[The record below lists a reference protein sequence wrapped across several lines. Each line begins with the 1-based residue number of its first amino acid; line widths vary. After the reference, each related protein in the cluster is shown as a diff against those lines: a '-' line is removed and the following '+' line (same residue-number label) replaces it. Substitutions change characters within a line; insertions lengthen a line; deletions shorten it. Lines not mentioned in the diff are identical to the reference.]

1 MQKTIRDNSK
11 RIFVL
16 IVLLVLVLAMCAGG
30 YIPRAYADTGGEL
43 NYDKT
48 NVLDDLSG
56 ATIGGEPFDLS
67 DYPYDERSKPQ
78 IIAFTEYAYSFYTDN
93 QGNYGLYVY
102 VYNPQGLAFDTD
114 TSRNSISLAYAEK
127 ENWSKYQLQFL
138 NYSTRAGYEGL
149 FYKFK
154 VVLTAD
160 KKEDILSAV
169 KQTARVY
176 EISEIELSV
185 ANSVK
190 AYTVAMRYTYSGY
203 SLGYG
208 SALATESSLVCVT
221 DGFEKYLNLD
231 VHTTY
236 YRPEGTNGK
245 NDYTQDSLHSA
256 YFAVPKD
263 VVSEYGAMSAVHA
276 TWLDAVFAPVL
287 VTGNKAAYN
296 AIEKYLGQDIGETV
310 DGLDYAYVGNANYVV
325 TEIAGLEDIWG
336 WTGSYGYNLPS
347 AWSGIG
353 GGSINK
359 IDHTVSP
366 LYWLIYSGS
375 EENSADEYVV
385 SSEEITK
392 KLNEYTAKYGG
403 ELVNDRYSRV
413 LFDSVSNDFT
423 DVEISADFE
432 FDLRSEVLG
441 SSWWDKLWGITY
453 DHSEAFDGI
462 KAIEAVS
469 EDDFVYAGDEV
480 DVSATCDELYIA
492 EADFSEFER
501 FYNANKDDN
510 VIYLFRYQVSDYVSS
525 EATLFKRDSLLSK
538 VFNKSGDSNAYFMQ
552 QTVNLDFDVI
562 DVTFTKGNVS
572 TVIPVVAAP
581 VDNIPD
587 GTPPVYTEDD
597 KPDMDWLKW
606 LFAALA
612 LIVLLVIFM
621 PVLVPLLGYLVKGI
635 VWVLMIPFRL
645 IEAIVN
651 AVKKRDKPKPKA
663 TAYQPK
669 LKTARSKSSA
679 GKPKNDK

>member
-1 MQKTIRDNSK
+1 M
-11 RIFVL
+11 
-16 IVLLVLVLAMCAGG
+16 
-30 YIPRAYADTGGEL
+30 
-43 NYDKT
+43 
-48 NVLDDLSG
+48 
-56 ATIGGEPFDLS
+56 
-67 DYPYDERSKPQ
+67 
-78 IIAFTEYAYSFYTDN
+78 
-93 QGNYGLYVY
+93 
-102 VYNPQGLAFDTD
+102 
-114 TSRNSISLAYAEK
+114 
-127 ENWSKYQLQFL
+127 
-138 NYSTRAGYEGL
+138 
-149 FYKFK
+149 
-154 VVLTAD
+154 
-160 KKEDILSAV
+160 
-169 KQTARVY
+169 
-176 EISEIELSV
+176 
-185 ANSVK
+185 
-190 AYTVAMRYTYSGY
+190 
-203 SLGYG
+203 
-208 SALATESSLVCVT
+208 
-221 DGFEKYLNLD
+221 
-231 VHTTY
+231 
-236 YRPEGTNGK
+236 
-245 NDYTQDSLHSA
+245 
-256 YFAVPKD
+256 
-263 VVSEYGAMSAVHA
+263 
-276 TWLDAVFAPVL
+276 
-287 VTGNKAAYN
+287 TGNKAAYN

-403 ELVNDRYSRV
+403 ELVNSRYSHV
-413 LFDSVSNDFT
+413 LFDSVASEFT
-423 DVEISADFE
+423 DMNIPADYE
-432 FDLRSEVLG
+432 HDLRNEVLG
-441 SSWWDKLWGITY
+441 SSWWDKLWGITHNQS
-453 DHSEAFDGI
+453 DAFNGI
-462 KAIEAVS
+462 KAIYPVS
-469 EDDFVYAGDEV
+469 DNDFVYASEEIDIA
-480 DVSATCDELYIA
+480 DTCDNLLISEH
-492 EADFSEFER
+492 DFTEFKD
-501 FYNANKDDN
+501 FYDKNKNDS
-510 VIYLFRYQVSDYVSS
+510 VIYLFRYQVSDYISS
-525 EATLFKRDSLLSK
+525 EATLFEPDRMVSGNWSK
-538 VFNKSGDSNAYFMQ
+538 TGDSNAYFMQ
-552 QTVNLDFDVI
+552 QTVNLAFDII

-645 IEAIVN
+645 IETIVN

-669 LKTARSKSSA
+669 PKTARSNSSA
-679 GKPKNDK
+679 GKQKNDK

>member
-1 MQKTIRDNSK
+1 MQKTIRDNFK

-16 IVLLVLVLAMCAGG
+16 IVFLVLVLAMCAGG

>member
-1 MQKTIRDNSK
+1 MQKTIRDNFK

-127 ENWSKYQLQFL
+127 DNWSKYQLQFL
-138 NYSTRAGYEGL
+138 NYSTCAGYEGL

-185 ANSVK
+185 ANSLK

-231 VHTTY
+231 VHTAY

-287 VTGNKAAYN
+287 VTGNKEAYD
-296 AIEKYLGQDIGETV
+296 AIGEYLGQDIGETV
-310 DGLDYAYVGNANYVV
+310 DGLDYAYVGNAKYTV
-325 TEIAGLEDIWG
+325 TEIIPVDPVHG
-336 WTGSYGYNLPS
+336 WVGPFSYNLPS
-347 AWSGIG
+347 SWNGLG
-353 GGSINK
+353 GGSVNK
-359 IDHTVSP
+359 IERAVSP
-366 LYWLIYSGS
+366 LYWLFYSGS
-375 EENSADEYVV
+375 EENSADEYVL
-385 SSEEITK
+385 SSEALQQGLIDNTE
-392 KLNEYTAKYGG
+392 KYGG

-469 EDDFVYAGDEV
+469 EDDIVYAGDEV

-501 FYNANKDDN
+501 FYNANKDDS
-510 VIYLFRYQVSDYVSS
+510 VIYLFRYQVSDYIAS
-525 EATLFKRDSLLSK
+525 EATLFEPEDFIVTSW
-538 VFNKSGDSNAYFMQ
+538 NKTGDSNAYFMQ

-645 IEAIVN
+645 IETIVN

-669 LKTARSKSSA
+669 PKTARSKSSA

>member
-30 YIPRAYADTGGEL
+30 YILRAYADTGGEL

-185 ANSVK
+185 ANSLK

-263 VVSEYGAMSAVHA
+263 VVSEYGALSAVHA
-276 TWLDAVFAPVL
+276 TWLDAVLAPVL

-403 ELVNDRYSRV
+403 ELVNSRYSHV
-413 LFDSVSNDFT
+413 LFDSVASEFT
-423 DVEISADFE
+423 DMNIPADYE
-432 FDLRSEVLG
+432 HDLRNEVLG
-441 SSWWDKLWGITY
+441 SSWWDKLWGITHNQS
-453 DHSEAFDGI
+453 DAFNGI
-462 KAIEAVS
+462 KAIYPVS
-469 EDDFVYAGDEV
+469 DNDFVYASEEIDIA
-480 DVSATCDELYIA
+480 DTCDNLLISEH
-492 EADFSEFER
+492 DFTEFKD
-501 FYNANKDDN
+501 FYDKNKNDS
-510 VIYLFRYQVSDYVSS
+510 VIYLFRYQVSDYISS
-525 EATLFKRDSLLSK
+525 EATLFEPDRMVSGNWSK
-538 VFNKSGDSNAYFMQ
+538 TGDSNAYFMQ
-552 QTVNLDFDVI
+552 QTVNLAFDII

-645 IEAIVN
+645 IETIVN

-669 LKTARSKSSA
+669 PKTARSNSSA
-679 GKPKNDK
+679 GKQKNDK

>member
-30 YIPRAYADTGGEL
+30 YILRAYADTGGEL

-185 ANSVK
+185 ANSLK

-263 VVSEYGAMSAVHA
+263 VVSEYGALSAVHA
-276 TWLDAVFAPVL
+276 TWLDAVLAPVL

-296 AIEKYLGQDIGETV
+296 AI
-310 DGLDYAYVGNANYVV
+310 
-325 TEIAGLEDIWG
+325 
-336 WTGSYGYNLPS
+336 
-347 AWSGIG
+347 
-353 GGSINK
+353 
-359 IDHTVSP
+359 
-366 LYWLIYSGS
+366 
-375 EENSADEYVV
+375 
-385 SSEEITK
+385 
-392 KLNEYTAKYGG
+392 
-403 ELVNDRYSRV
+403 
-413 LFDSVSNDFT
+413 
-423 DVEISADFE
+423 
-432 FDLRSEVLG
+432 
-441 SSWWDKLWGITY
+441 
-453 DHSEAFDGI
+453 
-462 KAIEAVS
+462 
-469 EDDFVYAGDEV
+469 
-480 DVSATCDELYIA
+480 
-492 EADFSEFER
+492 
-501 FYNANKDDN
+501 
-510 VIYLFRYQVSDYVSS
+510 
-525 EATLFKRDSLLSK
+525 
-538 VFNKSGDSNAYFMQ
+538 
-552 QTVNLDFDVI
+552 
-562 DVTFTKGNVS
+562 
-572 TVIPVVAAP
+572 
-581 VDNIPD
+581 
-587 GTPPVYTEDD
+587 
-597 KPDMDWLKW
+597 
-606 LFAALA
+606 
-612 LIVLLVIFM
+612 VLL
-621 PVLVPLLGYLVKGI
+621 LY
-635 VWVLMIPFRL
+635 
-645 IEAIVN
+645 
-651 AVKKRDKPKPKA
+651 
-663 TAYQPK
+663 
-669 LKTARSKSSA
+669 S
-679 GKPKNDK
+679 

>member
-1 MQKTIRDNSK
+1 M
-11 RIFVL
+11 
-16 IVLLVLVLAMCAGG
+16 
-30 YIPRAYADTGGEL
+30 
-43 NYDKT
+43 
-48 NVLDDLSG
+48 
-56 ATIGGEPFDLS
+56 
-67 DYPYDERSKPQ
+67 
-78 IIAFTEYAYSFYTDN
+78 
-93 QGNYGLYVY
+93 
-102 VYNPQGLAFDTD
+102 
-114 TSRNSISLAYAEK
+114 
-127 ENWSKYQLQFL
+127 
-138 NYSTRAGYEGL
+138 
-149 FYKFK
+149 
-154 VVLTAD
+154 
-160 KKEDILSAV
+160 
-169 KQTARVY
+169 
-176 EISEIELSV
+176 
-185 ANSVK
+185 
-190 AYTVAMRYTYSGY
+190 
-203 SLGYG
+203 
-208 SALATESSLVCVT
+208 
-221 DGFEKYLNLD
+221 
-231 VHTTY
+231 
-236 YRPEGTNGK
+236 
-245 NDYTQDSLHSA
+245 
-256 YFAVPKD
+256 
-263 VVSEYGAMSAVHA
+263 
-276 TWLDAVFAPVL
+276 
-287 VTGNKAAYN
+287 
-296 AIEKYLGQDIGETV
+296 
-310 DGLDYAYVGNANYVV
+310 
-325 TEIAGLEDIWG
+325 
-336 WTGSYGYNLPS
+336 
-347 AWSGIG
+347 
-353 GGSINK
+353 
-359 IDHTVSP
+359 
-366 LYWLIYSGS
+366 
-375 EENSADEYVV
+375 
-385 SSEEITK
+385 
-392 KLNEYTAKYGG
+392 
-403 ELVNDRYSRV
+403 NDRYSRV

-469 EDDFVYAGDEV
+469 EDDIVYAGDEV

-501 FYNANKDDN
+501 FYNANKDDS
-510 VIYLFRYQVSDYVSS
+510 VIYLFRYQVSDYIAS
-525 EATLFKRDSLLSK
+525 EATLFEPEDFIVTSW
-538 VFNKSGDSNAYFMQ
+538 NKTGDSNAYFMQ

-669 LKTARSKSSA
+669 PKTARSKSSA